1 MKEKFLVRLYVPT
14 IDMIYNVYLPINS
27 RISND
32 ILLLCKAIV
41 EMSNGEFVP
50 TKMCRLYDRDNGS
63 MYHPDSILRDTNI
76 RNGSGIV
83 LL

>member
-14 IDMIYNVYLPINS
+14 IDMIYNVYIPINS

-32 ILLLCKAIV
+32 ILLLSKAV
-41 EMSNGEFVP
+41 AEMSNGEFIQ
-50 TKMCRLYDRDNGS
+50 TNLCRLYDRDTGELYN
-63 MYHPDSILRDTNI
+63 PDLLLRQTNI

-83 LL
+83 LI

>member
-1 MKEKFLVRLYVPT
+1 MKEKFLIRLYVPT

-27 RISND
+27 RICND
-32 ILLLCKAIV
+32 ILLLSKAIS

-50 TKMCRLYDRDNGS
+50 TNLCRLYDRDTGDLYN
-63 MYHPDSILRDTNI
+63 PDLILRETNI
-76 RNGSGIV
+76 RNGSGVV